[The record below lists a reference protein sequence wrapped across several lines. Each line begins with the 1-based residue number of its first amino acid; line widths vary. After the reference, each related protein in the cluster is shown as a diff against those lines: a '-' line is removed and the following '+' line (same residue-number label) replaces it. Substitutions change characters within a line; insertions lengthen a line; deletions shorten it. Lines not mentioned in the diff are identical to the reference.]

1 MFESCSASNQFYLSN
16 GIVLCCVVVGCVVV
30 CRSGQLSVQEAVTVL
45 NQARDNGNVLS
56 TTSLDFLMIEV
67 GVQQSIV

>member
-1 MFESCSASNQFYLSN
+1 MA
-16 GIVLCCVVVGCVVV
+16 LCCVVVG

-67 GVQQSIV
+67 GGGGPTEHSIGGSLCVYPFCVIL